1 MNESALS
8 SNTKYKKIL
17 FAGLAIIAVLLILAL
32 TRNNSFL
39 SQLPKKVVPSGH
51 TTLSLSPTVLN
62 DTQSPATLDVLIDSG
77 GDPITAVQLDIAY
90 DPATIT
96 DLSIQSGDFLGESQI
111 LPLNS
116 QNENSGKATFVITPK
131 NIQEAKSGKGVLAK
145 LIFYPKKAGNQLST
159 TISILDTSLVSARG
173 ISTSVLKKVGSAT
186 ITLPQ

>member
-111 LPLNS
+111 LP
-116 QNENSGKATFVITPK
+116 A
-131 NIQEAKSGKGVLAK
+131 
-145 LIFYPKKAGNQLST
+145 
-159 TISILDTSLVSARG
+159 
-173 ISTSVLKKVGSAT
+173 
-186 ITLPQ
+186 